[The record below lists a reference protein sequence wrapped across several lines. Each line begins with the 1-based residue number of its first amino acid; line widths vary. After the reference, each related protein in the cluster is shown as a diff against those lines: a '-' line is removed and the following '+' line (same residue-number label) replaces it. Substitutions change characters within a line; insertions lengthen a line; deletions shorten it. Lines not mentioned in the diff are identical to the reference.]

1 MKNKRKFHWK
11 QIQPRQWLHRKWFWF
26 TLISAISLIAALIC
40 MSCFRHAGTVLRDQ
54 NVAQEW
60 AGTSETEYAEV
71 SVFFQ
76 TGSTVDRTAIQTFRD
91 KLTTNLSE
99 LVTEDLA
106 HLYCDGWSTKGKLT
120 VEGMNG
126 KSDASV
132 MAVGGNFFQLHPLD
146 LVSGGYFSDDD
157 LMHDRVILDEE
168 LAWRLFGGYNLT
180 GMTVTINGMSFQV
193 AGVINR
199 PTDKASQTAYAD
211 GAGLYMSYDTYQTLN
226 ENAAISSYEILMPNP
241 VDGYAKQQ
249 VTDNLAPKDAVV
261 VENSSR
267 FTAGR
272 IFSLLRHLNQRTMRT
287 DTVTYPSWENAARIV
302 ENRCMIFMVLAI
314 LFWICPV
321 VFVVILAVKVYR
333 KMKGRLRE
341 TYLDLKDQYE
351 NRVLWSNLQAKW
363 KGRKHG
369 RSDAET
375 HQEDL

>member
-1 MKNKRKFHWK
+1 
-11 QIQPRQWLHRKWFWF
+11 
-26 TLISAISLIAALIC
+26 
-40 MSCFRHAGTVLRDQ
+40 
-54 NVAQEW
+54 
-60 AGTSETEYAEV
+60 
-71 SVFFQ
+71 
-76 TGSTVDRTAIQTFRD
+76 
-91 KLTTNLSE
+91 
-99 LVTEDLA
+99 
-106 HLYCDGWSTKGKLT
+106 
-120 VEGMNG
+120 
-126 KSDASV
+126 
-132 MAVGGNFFQLHPLD
+132 
-146 LVSGGYFSDDD
+146 
-157 LMHDRVILDEE
+157 
-168 LAWRLFGGYNLT
+168 
-180 GMTVTINGMSFQV
+180 
-193 AGVINR
+193 
-199 PTDKASQTAYAD
+199 
-211 GAGLYMSYDTYQTLN
+211 MSYDTYQTLN

-249 VTDNLAPKDAVV
+249 VTDHLAPKDAVV

-333 KMKGRLRE
+333 KMKGKLRE
-341 TYLDLKDQYE
+341 TYLNLKDQYE